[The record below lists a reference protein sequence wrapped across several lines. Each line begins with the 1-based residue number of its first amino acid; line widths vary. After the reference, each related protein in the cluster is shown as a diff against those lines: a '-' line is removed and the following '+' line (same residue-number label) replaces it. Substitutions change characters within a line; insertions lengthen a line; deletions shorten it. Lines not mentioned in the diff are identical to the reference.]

1 MKRSTSI
8 LAYFPTSSKQAR
20 ESMRGPVSA
29 IEEQEDGVD
38 HFSEEEF
45 TSSKRA
51 RVSAIEEQEDGVDHF
66 SEEEFTSS
74 KRARGV
80 YERASQCD

>member
-1 MKRSTSI
+1 
-8 LAYFPTSSKQAR
+8 
-20 ESMRGPVSA
+20 MRGPVSA

-51 RVSAIEEQEDGVDHF
+51 RGEF
-66 SEEEFTSS
+66 SCCSL
-74 KRARGV
+74 V
-80 YERASQCD
+80 QL